1 VALDDD
7 LPADVEPQAG
17 ALADRLG
24 GVEGLQDVGGG
35 LGDAGAVVADLDQ
48 DPVAVAGGAR
58 GQPAGA
64 VHAGRTRCPAVHLG
78 WLVVD
83 RGSTKPSVMRDRR
96 SAGFDRC
103 LPEGYH
109 LRGRSAVR
117 SAHLDKEDTVIVADV
132 SFGDIF
138 WSVLW
143 FFFLFIWIMI
153 LFHVLTDLFRDHSVS
168 GVTKTLWVLF
178 LVFLPFL
185 AVFVY
190 LIVRGKGMGE
200 RAAAQRQQA
209 QQEFAGYVRNV
220 AATSETTPTE
230 QIAKAKELLDAGAI
244 DQSEFE
250 RLKAKALA

>member
-1 VALDDD
+1 L
-7 LPADVEPQAG
+7 
-17 ALADRLG
+17 
-24 GVEGLQDVGGG
+24 
-35 LGDAGAVVADLDQ
+35 
-48 DPVAVAGGAR
+48 
-58 GQPAGA
+58 
-64 VHAGRTRCPAVHLG
+64 
-78 WLVVD
+78 
-83 RGSTKPSVMRDRR
+83 
-96 SAGFDRC
+96 F
-103 LPEGYH
+103 
-109 LRGRSAVR
+109 R

-132 SFGDIF
+132 SFGDLF

-143 FFFLFIWIMI
+143 FFFLFIWIMV

-200 RAAAQRQQA
+200 RAAAQQQQA
-209 QQEFAGYVRNV
+209 QQQFAGYVRNV
-220 AATSETTPTE
+220 ATTAEATPAE
-230 QIAKAKELLDAGAI
+230 QIARAKELLDAGAI

>member
-1 VALDDD
+1 
-7 LPADVEPQAG
+7 
-17 ALADRLG
+17 
-24 GVEGLQDVGGG
+24 
-35 LGDAGAVVADLDQ
+35 
-48 DPVAVAGGAR
+48 
-58 GQPAGA
+58 
-64 VHAGRTRCPAVHLG
+64 
-78 WLVVD
+78 
-83 RGSTKPSVMRDRR
+83 M
-96 SAGFDRC
+96 
-103 LPEGYH
+103 
-109 LRGRSAVR
+109 
-117 SAHLDKEDTVIVADV
+117 IVADV

-143 FFFLFIWIMI
+143 FFFLFIWIMV

-185 AVFVY
+185 AVFIY
-190 LIVRGKGMGE
+190 LLVRGKGMGE

>member
-1 VALDDD
+1 L
-7 LPADVEPQAG
+7 
-17 ALADRLG
+17 
-24 GVEGLQDVGGG
+24 
-35 LGDAGAVVADLDQ
+35 
-48 DPVAVAGGAR
+48 
-58 GQPAGA
+58 
-64 VHAGRTRCPAVHLG
+64 
-78 WLVVD
+78 
-83 RGSTKPSVMRDRR
+83 
-96 SAGFDRC
+96 
-103 LPEGYH
+103 
-109 LRGRSAVR
+109 
-117 SAHLDKEDTVIVADV
+117 IVADV

-143 FFFLFIWIMI
+143 FFFLFIWLMI
-153 LFHVLTDLFRDHSVS
+153 LFHILTDLFRDHSVS
-168 GVTKTLWVLF
+168 GVEKTLWALF

-185 AVFVY
+185 AVFIY
-190 LIVRGKGMGE
+190 LLVRGKGMGE

>member
-1 VALDDD
+1 V
-7 LPADVEPQAG
+7 
-17 ALADRLG
+17 
-24 GVEGLQDVGGG
+24 
-35 LGDAGAVVADLDQ
+35 
-48 DPVAVAGGAR
+48 
-58 GQPAGA
+58 
-64 VHAGRTRCPAVHLG
+64 
-78 WLVVD
+78 LV
-83 RGSTKPSVMRDRR
+83 P
-96 SAGFDRC
+96 
-103 LPEGYH
+103 L
-109 LRGRSAVR
+109 
-117 SAHLDKEDTVIVADV
+117 AHLDKEDTVIVADV
-132 SFGDIF
+132 SFNDLF

-143 FFFLFIWIMI
+143 FFFLFIWLMV

-185 AVFVY
+185 AVFIY
-190 LIVRGKGMGE
+190 LLVRGKGMGE

-230 QIAKAKELLDAGAI
+230 QIARAKELLDAGAI